1 MMEIFEQLPGEN
13 AKKYAKRMLLY
24 NIINLNFKPGD
35 KINEAEL
42 CTLYGISRTPIREAI
57 LELSQQNMI
66 DIYPKQGTFVS
77 LIDTEAINEFLSLR
91 ELMEQKIT
99 ALACQRLNSEH
110 IAHLRENIALWEYH
124 IKNSSV
130 AKMQQCD
137 KDFHKYIY
145 HACGKQFW
153 HKIIRENAY
162 QFDRVVILMFSS
174 VDTDKI
180 IRDHIEMV
188 NAFEAHD
195 SEKAY
200 IISAQHTARY
210 IEHKEEFKKNFPSY
224 FKKILI

>member
-1 MMEIFEQLPGEN
+1 MMEVFEQLPGEN

-24 NIINLNFKPGD
+24 NIINLNIKPGD

-57 LELSQQNMI
+57 LELNQQNMI

-77 LIDTEAINEFLSLR
+77 LIDTDSINEFLSLR

-99 ALACQRLNSEH
+99 ALACQRLNAEH
-110 IAHLRENIALWEYH
+110 IAHLRENIAMWGYH
-124 IKNSSV
+124 IKNSSIS
-130 AKMQQCD
+130 KMQQCD

-153 HKIIRENAY
+153 HKIIHENAY
-162 QFDRVVILMFSS
+162 QFDRVVIMMFSS
-174 VDTDKI
+174 VDTDKLI
-180 IRDHIEMV
+180 QDHREMV

-210 IEHKEEFKKNFPSY
+210 IEHKEVFKKKFPSY
-224 FKKILI
+224 FKKILL

>member
-24 NIINLNFKPGD
+24 NIINLNIKPGD

-124 IKNSSV
+124 IKNKSEV
-130 AKMQQCD
+130 KMQQCN
-137 KDFHKYIY
+137 KDVQKNIY
-145 HACGKQFW
+145 HACGKKF
-153 HKIIRENAY
+153 
-162 QFDRVVILMFSS
+162 
-174 VDTDKI
+174 
-180 IRDHIEMV
+180 
-188 NAFEAHD
+188 
-195 SEKAY
+195 
-200 IISAQHTARY
+200 
-210 IEHKEEFKKNFPSY
+210 
-224 FKKILI
+224 